1 MMKSIFYLDSFSILF
16 TIIAGMFG
24 AVFGSFCNVCIYR
37 FPKGESI
44 LRPGSHCPKCQHPIA
59 WYDNIPV
66 FSWLILRGKCRY
78 CKASI
83 SIQYPL
89 VELLTAIL
97 FMIVYLKFRFSLAT
111 IVYCL
116 FSVGLVVVVI
126 QDLQTWTIPDEVTLT
141 GIVLGIGISLLGM
154 FFSKQGL
161 LVQHPLEAIDGVA
174 LGTLLICL
182 MDLIVILLLKKP
194 GMGFGDVKLL
204 SMLGA
209 FLGWQGVLGSL
220 MIGSMMGS
228 IVGFFIIGYY
238 RLFQKED
245 TPSETEEMEGDSNDY
260 YPIEPITGLF
270 LGLSSIYLIVRVI
283 LFLTLYKSDRLPVE
297 IVRGFSYLI
306 IAFLLFSLLIALL
319 SIWVWRKQYGKT
331 TSKAKVNED
340 EEEIEIS
347 LQAHYIP
354 FGPYLSLG
362 GFIFLLFGPELIS
375 KYIKIISL

>member
-1 MMKSIFYLDSFSILF
+1 
-16 TIIAGMFG
+16 
-24 AVFGSFCNVCIYR
+24 
-37 FPKGESI
+37 
-44 LRPGSHCPKCQHPIA
+44 
-59 WYDNIPV
+59 
-66 FSWLILRGKCRY
+66 
-78 CKASI
+78 
-83 SIQYPL
+83 
-89 VELLTAIL
+89 
-97 FMIVYLKFRFSLAT
+97 MIVYLKFRFSLAT

-116 FSVGLVVVVI
+116 LSVGLVVVVI

-141 GIVLGIGISLLGM
+141 GIILGIGVSLLGM
-154 FFSKQGL
+154 FFPGQGL
-161 LVQHPLEAIDGVA
+161 LIRHPLEAIDGVA

-220 MIGSMMGS
+220 MIGSMIGS

-238 RLFQKED
+238 RLFQKGV
-245 TPSETEEMEGDSNDY
+245 TSAETEKMEGDNNDY

-283 LFLTLYKSDRLPVE
+283 IFLTLYQPDRLPAE
-297 IVRGFSYLI
+297 IIKGFSYLI
-306 IAFLLFSLLIALL
+306 IAFFLFSLLIAIL
-319 SIWVWRKQYGKT
+319 SLWVWKKQYRT
-331 TSKAKVNED
+331 TIPKASENAD
-340 EEEIEIS
+340 EEVEIS

-375 KYIKIISL
+375 KYIKIISI

>member
-1 MMKSIFYLDSFSILF
+1 MIKNIFYLDSFNILF

-59 WYDNIPV
+59 WYDNIPL

-89 VELLTAIL
+89 IELLTAIL

-116 FSVGLVVVVI
+116 LSVGLVVVVI

-141 GIVLGIGISLLGM
+141 GIILGIGVSLLGM
-154 FFSKQGL
+154 FFPGQGL
-161 LVQHPLEAIDGVA
+161 LIRHPLEAIDGVA

-220 MIGSMMGS
+220 MIGSMIGS

-238 RLFQKED
+238 RLFQKGV
-245 TPSETEEMEGDSNDY
+245 TSAETEKMEGDNNDY

-283 LFLTLYKSDRLPVE
+283 IFLTLYQPDRLPAE
-297 IVRGFSYLI
+297 IIKGFSYLI
-306 IAFLLFSLLIALL
+306 IAFFLFSLLIAIL
-319 SIWVWRKQYGKT
+319 SLWVWKKQYRT
-331 TSKAKVNED
+331 TIPKASENAD
-340 EEEIEIS
+340 EEVEIS

-375 KYIKIISL
+375 KYIKIISI

>member
-1 MMKSIFYLDSFSILF
+1 MKSIFYLDSFNILF

-44 LRPGSHCPKCQHPIA
+44 LKPGSHCPKCQHPIA
-59 WYDNIPV
+59 WYDNIPLI
-66 FSWLILRGKCRY
+66 SWLILRGKCRH
-78 CKASI
+78 CKTSI
-83 SIQYPL
+83 SIQYP
-89 VELLTAIL
+89 VIELLTAIL
-97 FMIVYLKFRFSLAT
+97 FMIVYLKFRFSFAT
-111 IVYCL
+111 IVYSL
-116 FSVGLVVVVI
+116 FSAGLVVVVF

-154 FFSKQGL
+154 FFPGQGL

-182 MDLIVILLLKKP
+182 MDLVVVLLLKKP

-209 FLGWQGVLGSL
+209 FLGWRGVLGSL
-220 MIGSMMGS
+220 MIGSMIGS

-238 RLFQKED
+238 RIFQKGD
-245 TPSETEEMEGDSNDY
+245 ITPETEEAEDTSNDY

-270 LGLSSIYLIVRVI
+270 LGLSSIYLIVRI
-283 LFLTLYKSDRLPVE
+283 IIFLTLYQPDKFPVE

-306 IAFLLFSLLIALL
+306 IAFLLLSLLIAIL
-319 SIWVWRKQYGKT
+319 SLWVWKKQSRT
-331 TSKAKVNED
+331 TIPKASENAD
-340 EEEIEIS
+340 EEEVEIS

-375 KYIKIISL
+375 KYIKFVSM

>member
-1 MMKSIFYLDSFSILF
+1 MMKSIFYLDSFNILF

-182 MDLIVILLLKKP
+182 MDLIVILLLKNQ
-194 GMGFGDVKLL
+194 V
-204 SMLGA
+204 
-209 FLGWQGVLGSL
+209 WVLA
-220 MIGSMMGS
+220 M
-228 IVGFFIIGYY
+228 
-238 RLFQKED
+238 
-245 TPSETEEMEGDSNDY
+245 
-260 YPIEPITGLF
+260 
-270 LGLSSIYLIVRVI
+270 
-283 LFLTLYKSDRLPVE
+283 
-297 IVRGFSYLI
+297 
-306 IAFLLFSLLIALL
+306 
-319 SIWVWRKQYGKT
+319 
-331 TSKAKVNED
+331 
-340 EEEIEIS
+340 
-347 LQAHYIP
+347 
-354 FGPYLSLG
+354 
-362 GFIFLLFGPELIS
+362 
-375 KYIKIISL
+375 